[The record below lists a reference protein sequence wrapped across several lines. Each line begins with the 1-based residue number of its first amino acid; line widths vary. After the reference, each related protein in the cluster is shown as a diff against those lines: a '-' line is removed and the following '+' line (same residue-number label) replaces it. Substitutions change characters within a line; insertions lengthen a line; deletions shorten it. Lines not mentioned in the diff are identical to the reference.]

1 MLLAID
7 VGNSNMVLGLYG
19 PEPDSAQQHSWRIS
33 TPLQGTLDELQIT
46 LHSLFA
52 LHHVDPRTVTGI
64 AIASVVPPI
73 DTLLRSAVERFFG
86 IKPLFIE
93 PGVKTG
99 MPIRTDTPTELGADR
114 LVDCVAAYARYGA
127 PCIVV
132 DMGTATTFD
141 VVSAHGEYIGG
152 AIAPGLGISADAL
165 FRAAARLSRVDIRRP
180 SRIIGTN
187 TVEHIQIGLYHGYIG
202 LIDGICSRM
211 LAELGTEAKVI
222 ATGGFA
228 KLLADDSNTISLV
241 DENLT
246 LDGIRLV
253 YERNRQARR
262 SRTPATA
269 SALAE

>member
-7 VGNSNMVLGLYG
+7 IGNSNMVMGLYG
-19 PEPDSAQQHSWRIS
+19 PAAEGAQPQQVQAWRIS
-33 TPLQGTLDELQIT
+33 TPLHSTLDELHMT
-46 LHSLFA
+46 LHGLFA
-52 LHHVDPRTVTGI
+52 LHAVDPRSVTGI

-73 DTLLRSAVERFFG
+73 DTLLRQATERFFG

-99 MPIRTDTPTELGADR
+99 MPIRTDNPSELGADR
-114 LVDCVAAYARYGA
+114 LVDCVAAFARYGG

-141 VVSAHGEYIGG
+141 VVSERGEYIGG

-180 SRIIGTN
+180 ERTIGTN

-202 LIDGICSRM
+202 LIDGICERM
-211 LAELGTEAKVI
+211 LAELGVPAKVI

-228 KLLADDSNTISLV
+228 KLLAGDSRTLQIV
-241 DENLT
+241 DEHLT
-246 LDGIRLV
+246 LDGIRII
-253 YERNRQARR
+253 YERNAQPRRAR
-262 SRTPATA
+262 TA
-269 SALAE
+269 PRAE